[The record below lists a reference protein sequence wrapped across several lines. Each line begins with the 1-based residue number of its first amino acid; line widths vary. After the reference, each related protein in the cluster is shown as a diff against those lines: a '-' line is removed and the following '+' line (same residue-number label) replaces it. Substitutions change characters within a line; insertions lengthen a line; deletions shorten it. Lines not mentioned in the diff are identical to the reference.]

1 MPTLI
6 PKVTTLDDTPLYE
19 RRRSVAAAAG
29 VVATAR
35 WTMVDDAGNPVDL
48 TAYNVSGA
56 FPAVVAKV
64 GEAVWKNSGIATV
77 TGSIADAAHGVVT
90 LPLNADGKLTPAI
103 YDVDVAVCDVATGN
117 ALMLNRFYLHVE
129 RSMFSAQSG
138 TRATPEGP
146 PTRQEVRLRLRDSS
160 PAESRLLDTLQFDDA
175 EIAAALVRA
184 VEVYNDS
191 LPPTSTLDT
200 STFPFGGLWLD
211 GARAALFESA
221 ADWYARNQ
229 LAAAA
234 GGVQVDDMAKAPYY
248 LQQSDKLWASYK
260 AAVKARKVSENA
272 RTGGRY
278 IGSPYGYI
286 GGPTSRS

>member
-1 MPTLI
+1 MSQERNPELWMPTVEEAIKESETENKEGKIKTRQGSGYL
-6 PKVTTLDDTPLYE
+6 KQLY
-19 RRRSVAAAAG
+19 S
-29 VVATAR
+29 TAR
-35 WTMVDDAGNPVDL
+35 TTAGTTHTNLKSLTTFMVNFIPTANVDASEL
-48 TAYNVSGA
+48 
-56 FPAVVAKV
+56 
-64 GEAVWKNSGIATV
+64 
-77 TGSIADAAHGVVT
+77 
-90 LPLNADGKLTPAI
+90 
-103 YDVDVAVCDVATGN
+103 
-117 ALMLNRFYLHVE
+117 
-129 RSMFSAQSG
+129 Q
-138 TRATPEGP
+138 
-146 PTRQEVRLRLRDSS
+146 VR
-160 PAESRLLDTLQFDDA
+160 THFDDA